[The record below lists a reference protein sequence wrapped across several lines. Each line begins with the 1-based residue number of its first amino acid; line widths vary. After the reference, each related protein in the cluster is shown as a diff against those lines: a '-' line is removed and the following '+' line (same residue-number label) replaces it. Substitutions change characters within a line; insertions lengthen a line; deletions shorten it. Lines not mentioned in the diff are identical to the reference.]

1 MGTVTDH
8 HPCPRESTEKN
19 TRREE
24 QKMCH
29 PSQTSPNPNQAW
41 QGVYPDLS
49 AFNDLFSRQAAPQ
62 PNPQPSPWISFLGSL
77 GLQPIPQEQLQ
88 QQGSAQKQP
97 SAPPAPEQEPAGET
111 FAGSNVYSQ
120 RQPPQPGSNQAGHQG
135 SNTQSPPGG
144 AQGCYQD
151 SNNPRRSA
159 QSCNFSCNSP
169 HIKQL
174 FQAATSRLLH
184 FSSVA
189 TRASVTF
196 FCAIAFFCILS
207 SLPGF
212 LIHSALYLVLAPSL
226 LGLPLPALLAGH
238 VLYSAVTF
246 LHPLCALVLLL
257 PCLHRL
263 HVRRLP
269 LANPANWGPRFTG
282 GNAAWTHHQHQ
293 GHQHQQ

>member
-8 HPCPRESTEKN
+8 HGGPRESTEKN

-24 QKMCH
+24 RKMCH

-49 AFNDLFSRQAAPQ
+49 AFNDLFSPQAAPQ
-62 PNPQPSPWISFLGSL
+62 PNPQPSPWISFLVSL
-77 GLQPIPQEQLQ
+77 GLQPIPQEQ
-88 QQGSAQKQP
+88 QGSAQEQP

-111 FAGSNVYSQ
+111 FAGSNGYS
-120 RQPPQPGSNQAGHQG
+120 QPPQPGSNQPGHQG

-174 FQAATSRLLH
+174 FKAATSRLLH

-189 TRASVTF
+189 TRASITF
-196 FCAIAFFCILS
+196 FCTIAFFCILS

-212 LIHSALYLVLAPSL
+212 LIHSALYLVLATSL
-226 LGLPLPALLAGH
+226 LGLPLPALH
-238 VLYSAVTF
+238 K
-246 LHPLCALVLLL
+246 
-257 PCLHRL
+257 L

-269 LANPANWGPRFTG
+269 LANPANWGQRLTG

>member
-1 MGTVTDH
+1 MGTVSDH
-8 HPCPRESTEKN
+8 HHCPREKHEK
-19 TRREE
+19 RRT
-24 QKMCH
+24 KMCH

-49 AFNDLFSRQAAPQ
+49 AFNDLFSPQAAPQ
-62 PNPQPSPWISFLGSL
+62 PNPQPSPWISFLGFL
-77 GLQPIPQEQLQ
+77 GLQPIPQEQQQ
-88 QQGSAQKQP
+88 QQGSAQEQP
-97 SAPPAPEQEPAGET
+97 SAPPAPEQEPAGQT

-120 RQPPQPGSNQAGHQG
+120 PPQPGPTQPGNQG
-135 SNTQSPPGG
+135 SNTQSPSGG

-151 SNNPRRSA
+151 SNHPRRSA
-159 QSCNFSCNSP
+159 QSCNLSCNSP

-184 FSSVA
+184 FSTVA

-212 LIHSALYLVLAPSL
+212 LIHSALYLVLATSL

-269 LANPANWGPRFTG
+269 LASPANWGPRFTG
-282 GNAAWTHHQHQ
+282 GNAAWTHHHHRHQ